1 MMICATGESEWSE
14 WILHWRIIH
23 VAVQLVCLAFP
34 FSLFGDY
41 VETLYFVAATSVD
54 CVRAAAAAANGD
66 Q

>member
-1 MMICATGESEWSE
+1 MMICATGESE

-23 VAVQLVCLAFP
+23 VAVQLVCLA